1 MSKKKILI
9 TAAAVLIAAAVAA
22 AVFWY
27 INRFDASDYVQAVLD
42 VSYKKN
48 TDMYV
53 KITGISE
60 DEAGKIFDDNLDK
73 TMEEF
78 QSLEMPDDLMPLF
91 EEMFE
96 ELAMRV
102 NYTVGES
109 EKNGQGE
116 YIVPVNIKPVTLFS
130 DTYETFRS
138 RAEEYAGQI
147 TESVMQGADM
157 PSEEEMQEEICRLY
171 YQVLR
176 ERLDS
181 GMLYGG
187 VRTVNVNVSREGIR
201 GFEIYQEDLD
211 KVDSMLIE
219 PAAQIPE

>member
-1 MSKKKILI
+1 MSKKKILLP
-9 TAAAVLIAAAVAA
+9 AAIILIIAVFAASG
-22 AVFWY
+22 FWY

-48 TDMYV
+48 TDMYT
-53 KITGISE
+53 KITGMSE
-60 DEAGKIFDDNLDK
+60 EEAKKIFDENLDK

-78 QSLEMPDDLMPLF
+78 RSLEMPDALVPLF

-102 NYTVGES
+102 SYTVGET
-109 EKNGQGE
+109 EINEQGE

-138 RAEEYAGQI
+138 RAEAYAGQI

-157 PSEEEMQEEICRLY
+157 PSEEEMQEEICRIY

-176 ERLDS
+176 ERMDS

-187 VRTVNVNVSREGIR
+187 VRTVNVNVSRKGIR
-201 GFEIYQEDLD
+201 GFEIYQADLD